1 MEENQGETQTQV
13 VQETTHTTESSSSG
27 VSFPTVG
34 QPKKSGGP
42 KTLLVLGVLVLLG
55 ILGFVIFKNSSK
67 KVEPEPTS
75 SSTLTPVEMLSPS
88 ASSTAKP
95 ADKSK
100 VKIQIQNGT
109 GITGEAAFLQ
119 TQLKTLGYTTVTVGN
134 ASSQDQTVTTVTFAK
149 SLSSDSVDELTKK
162 LKELYKEVEVK
173 TVATST
179 NDVVIITGL
188 RKGATVKPSATP
200 TLKTSASPTVKASSS
215 PTPTPTPTS
224 T

>member
-1 MEENQGETQTQV
+1 M
-13 VQETTHTTESSSSG
+13 
-27 VSFPTVG
+27 
-34 QPKKSGGP
+34 
-42 KTLLVLGVLVLLG
+42 
-55 ILGFVIFKNSSK
+55 IFKNSSK

-200 TLKTSASPTVKASSS
+200 TLKTSASPTVKASST